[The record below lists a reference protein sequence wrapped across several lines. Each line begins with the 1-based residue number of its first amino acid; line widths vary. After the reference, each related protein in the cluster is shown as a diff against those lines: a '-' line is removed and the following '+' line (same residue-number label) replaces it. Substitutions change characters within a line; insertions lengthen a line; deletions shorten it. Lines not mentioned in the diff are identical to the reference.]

1 MILGVAFD
9 LDGTLID
16 NADILTV
23 ALSRAIG
30 DFGYR
35 ADPNEIRKYLG
46 LSFADIVSKFIER
59 PDSDLLEKIKVARRK
74 YVLESISAF
83 KIFPDALY
91 ALRALKELG
100 VKSSVATSLGKDL
113 VDPVIRGMKLDYYLC
128 CWVTVDEVEKPKPEP
143 DVFLK
148 AMQLM
153 GLKPDSCIVVG
164 DREYDVIAGKKAGSI
179 TALVLRD
186 SFSRYESVKPDYTLR
201 SLEELPDIISSLN
214 SKIG

>member
-1 MILGVAFD
+1 MGVAFD

-16 NADILTV
+16 NANILTL
-23 ALSRAIG
+23 ALSRAIE

-35 ADPNEIRKYLG
+35 ADPNKIRKYLG
-46 LSFADIVSKFIER
+46 LSFVDIVSKFIEN
-59 PDSDLLEKIKVARRK
+59 PSNDLLEKIKDARKK
-74 YVLESISAF
+74 YVVESISAF

-91 ALRALKELG
+91 ALKALKELG
-100 VKSSVATSLGKDL
+100 IKSSVATSLGKDL
-113 VDPVIRGMKLDYYLC
+113 IGPVIKGMKLDYYLC

-153 GLKPDSCIVVG
+153 DIRQESCIVVG

-186 SFSRYESVKPDYTLR
+186 RFSKYESVKPDYILR
-201 SLEELPDIISSLN
+201 SLEELPDIISALN
-214 SKIG
+214 SKI

>member
-16 NADILTV
+16 NSDVLSV
-23 ALSRAIG
+23 ALSKAIE

-35 ADPNEIRKYLG
+35 APPSEIKKYLG
-46 LSFADIVSKFIER
+46 LSFYDIVSNFIKQ
-59 PDSDLLEKIKVARRK
+59 PSDELLEKIKVARKK
-74 YVLESISAF
+74 YVVESITGF

-91 ALRALKELG
+91 ALKALKELDI
-100 VKSSVATSLGKDL
+100 KSSVATSLGKDL
-113 VDPVIRGMKLDYYLC
+113 VDTVIRGMELDDYLC
-128 CWVTVDEVEKPKPEP
+128 CWITVDEVKKPKPEP

-153 GLKPDSCIVVG
+153 GFKPENCIAVG
-164 DREYDVIAGKKAGSI
+164 DREYDVIAGKKAGSL

-186 SFSRYESVKPDYTLR
+186 IFSKYESVKPDYILR
-201 SLEELPDIISSLN
+201 SLEELPDIISILN
-214 SKIG
+214 SKK